1 MIFSTITQKGLEL
14 TYDLEKI
21 PSQYSGDI
29 EMKLIRD
36 TTYNNYVCTPF
47 FKHIKNRFLESN
59 RNTKSNAI
67 AIDSNGVFKLPKEA
81 FRLDGYIAIA
91 FSFARDSEVIQ
102 TNPIV
107 YKITASVG
115 DGEFLDNKPSWQ
127 QVVIQLCEDWTNEN
141 IKPDLGKMKKDIQ
154 NAIEEAV
161 RQQTKVAE
169 QQTAL
174 DNKFNELNTLENTVN
189 ENETNRQTNEIKR
202 QNDTAK
208 AIKSCNDKVT
218 EINTK
223 LLNGDF
229 VGATGATPNITI
241 GNVTLGNPNVTI
253 RGTPE
258 APVLDFTIPSASN
271 LSYAT
276 DADIDEMIIE
286 VFG

>member
-1 MIFSTITQKGLEL
+1 MKKLLTIRQNERTLETDNYYPACVSTGGNSAEL
-14 TYDLEKI
+14 VFE
-21 PSQYSGDI
+21 
-29 EMKLIRD
+29 
-36 TTYNNYVCTPF
+36 
-47 FKHIKNRFLESN
+47 
-59 RNTKSNAI
+59 
-67 AIDSNGVFKLPKEA
+67 DSYF
-81 FRLDGYIAIA
+81 DGYIIGVTCAIDRNTVIDLEYNSDTRIITLPYSVFAESGYKYFALYGIKGEETITTELLEVCIKNSNSLDTADA
-91 FSFARDSEVIQ
+91 FQPPNWKVLAMQLWNEY
-102 TNPIV
+102 
-107 YKITASVG
+107 YK
-115 DGEFLDNKPSWQ
+115 DNIELPLKE
-127 QVVIQLCEDWTNEN
+127 L
-141 IKPDLGKMKKDIQ
+141 
-154 NAIEEAV
+154 IEEAKS
-161 RQQTKVAE
+161 QQIKVAE

-253 RGTPE
+253 RGIPE
-258 APVLDFTIPSASN
+258 APVLDFTMPSAGN